1 MKEQF
6 RSDRGASTFML
17 AISLFLLIGASAIAV
32 DIGAIWLDRST
43 DQKVTDAAAA
53 AGIME
58 AFQTGSQAACETA
71 LTYVAVNTPDLD
83 SIDTS
88 GCAGTFGGVCD
99 DLTPRE
105 LPPVSAGRYEIT
117 VVYPVV
123 DDVNQTDLMTSRI
136 ISRTPQALVEDDGDP
151 CERLGV
157 KMTSTRD
164 SLFAS
169 VLGFGSGTTT
179 VHTVAMRIV
188 GDDRPPLNL
197 IVLDRTRCNAIS
209 VNGGGQIVATPV
221 VDDDNGRLVPGLIIV
236 DSDGSDCGGSAGVI
250 NVSGNGSTI
259 QADGPP
265 CGNGQPTYTF
275 EGYPAQEGCGRIQV
289 IPPNN
294 PGPCSIP
301 ACSVSGGGNMPN
313 PAPTQLGSPY
323 TRAPADHK
331 YNCYADYTSPPAG
344 TPGTLWAADALTTA
358 IKQDIKPCEDTAE
371 KDPYIY
377 DLIEFVGP
385 TGKPDST
392 FEYWNAD
399 LGHDCNPAGDI
410 TINNTNVVV
419 DCSPLQI
426 TSGAVTINNGNVVFD
441 GNVRANDRLTI
452 NPPADDPWIF
462 FRGGRLLKAGTG
474 TVEFNNAMVYM
485 AKGSELG
492 LSGSSS
498 GGSLT
503 WTAPT
508 SGRFENLALW
518 SDSTKT
524 QSWSGQAALDL
535 KGVFFMPRAPV
546 TYSGGGVQDQTSA
559 QWLAWTLDVGG
570 GGVLKISPADGALPA
585 LSDRAELI
593 R

>member
-1 MKEQF
+1 MKQTREQI
-6 RSDRGASTFML
+6 RSDRGASIFML
-17 AISLFLLIGASAIAV
+17 AISLFLLIGASAVAV

-53 AGIME
+53 AGILAAYE
-58 AFQTGSQAACETA
+58 TSSQAACEAA
-71 LTYVAVNTPDLD
+71 LTYVAVNTPDID
-83 SIDTS
+83 SVDTS
-88 GCAGTFGGVCD
+88 GCASTFGGICD

-117 VVYPVV
+117 VTYPVE
-123 DDVNQTDLMTSRI
+123 DGNDLMTSRI
-136 ISRTPQALVEDDGDP
+136 ISRTEQPLVDDDGEP

-157 KMTSTRD
+157 KMISTRD

-169 VLGFGSGTTT
+169 VLGFNSGTTA

-188 GDDRPPLNL
+188 GDERPPLNL

-221 VDDDNGRLVPGLIIV
+221 VDHDNGSLVPGLIIV
-236 DSDGSDCGGSAGVI
+236 DSDGSACSGSAGVI
-250 NVSGNGSTI
+250 NVSGAGSTI
-259 QADGPP
+259 RADGPE

-275 EGYPAQEGCGRIQV
+275 EGYTAQEGCGKIQV

-301 ACSVSGGGNMPN
+301 ACSVSGGGNLPN
-313 PAPTQLGSPY
+313 PAPSPLGSPY
-323 TRAPADHK
+323 TRAPADHR
-331 YNCYADYTSPPAG
+331 YNCYADYTSPPA
-344 TPGTLWAADALTTA
+344 GTLWAADALTTA
-358 IKQDIKPCEDTAE
+358 IKQDISACQDTAE

-385 TGKPDST
+385 TGKPNST
-392 FEYWNAD
+392 FRFWSAD
-399 LGHDCNPAGDI
+399 LGHSCNPSGNI
-410 TINNTNVVV
+410 TVNDTNVVV

-426 TSGAVTINNGNVVFD
+426 TSGAVTINNGNVVFN

-508 SGRFENLALW
+508 SGPFSNLALW
-518 SDSTKT
+518 SDSAQS

-535 KGVFFMPRAPV
+535 RGVFFMPRAPV

-559 QWLAWTLDVGG
+559 QWLAWTLNVGG

-585 LSDRAELI
+585 VSDRSELI

>member
-1 MKEQF
+1 MIEQF
-6 RSDRGASTFML
+6 RSDRGASIFML

-58 AFQTGSQAACETA
+58 AFQTSSQAACETA

-83 SIDTS
+83 SVDTS
-88 GCAGTFGGVCD
+88 GCATEFSGVCD
-99 DLTPRE
+99 ASLPPRE
-105 LPPVSAGRYEIT
+105 LEVSAGRYEIT
-117 VVYPVV
+117 VVYPVPGTEE
-123 DDVNQTDLMTSRI
+123 DDLHDLMTSRI
-136 ISRTPQALVEDDGDP
+136 ISRTPQPLIDDDGEP

-169 VLGFGSGTTT
+169 VLGLGSGTTT

-197 IVLDRTRCNAIS
+197 IVLDRTNCNAIS

-221 VDDDNGRLVPGLIIV
+221 VDTDNGRLVPGLIIV
-236 DSDGSDCGGSAGVI
+236 DSDGSNCSGSAGVI

-265 CGNGQPTYTF
+265 CGNGEPTYDF
-275 EGYPAQEGCGRIQV
+275 EGYTAQEGCGMIQV

-301 ACSVSGGGNMPN
+301 ACSISGGGNMPN
-313 PAPTQLGSPY
+313 PAPTPLGSPY

-371 KDPYIY
+371 KD
-377 DLIEFVGP
+377 
-385 TGKPDST
+385 
-392 FEYWNAD
+392 
-399 LGHDCNPAGDI
+399 
-410 TINNTNVVV
+410 
-419 DCSPLQI
+419 
-426 TSGAVTINNGNVVFD
+426 
-441 GNVRANDRLTI
+441 
-452 NPPADDPWIF
+452 
-462 FRGGRLLKAGTG
+462 
-474 TVEFNNAMVYM
+474 
-485 AKGSELG
+485 
-492 LSGSSS
+492 
-498 GGSLT
+498 
-503 WTAPT
+503 
-508 SGRFENLALW
+508 
-518 SDSTKT
+518 
-524 QSWSGQAALDL
+524 
-535 KGVFFMPRAPV
+535 
-546 TYSGGGVQDQTSA
+546 
-559 QWLAWTLDVGG
+559 
-570 GGVLKISPADGALPA
+570 
-585 LSDRAELI
+585 
-593 R
+593 